1 MPLGPVFLQASGSSR
16 IRFPAPLG
24 STGISRF
31 IATTGALTPHG
42 VRSSLDARS
51 DRSVHGVSLI
61 LSHRLPAILSS
72 TISVRS
78 GDRPDASRSF
88 LPRQTSPRL
97 PRARPRL
104 CRPNQVHVET
114 FHGPSCYGLAV
125 LVPLPSTLC
134 CHNAVTV
141 RYLTATH
148 RKEGDF
154 HPSVCVP
161 SQAHGWRRPRRRS
174 RAFLRAMRTSPPRS
188 SGAEAVSWTGCTRW
202 TGCLAGL
209 SCSGPSCESC
219 H

>member
-1 MPLGPVFLQASGSSR
+1 MPLGPVFLQASVSSR

-88 LPRQTSPRL
+88 LPRQTSPHL

-104 CRPNQVHVET
+104 CRPNQVHVGDLSRSLLLRT
-114 FHGPSCYGLAV
+114 GGSRSIALHLVLPQRSYGSIPHGYSPQGRGLS
-125 LVPLPSTLC
+125 PLCLC
-134 CHNAVTV
+134 
-141 RYLTATH
+141 
-148 RKEGDF
+148 
-154 HPSVCVP
+154 
-161 SQAHGWRRPRRRS
+161 
-174 RAFLRAMRTSPPRS
+174 AF
-188 SGAEAVSWTGCTRW
+188 SGARVATSSSPFHSLSQGDEDIAAPKICFARRGRRFTT
-202 TGCLAGL
+202 AGRCRFR
-209 SCSGPSCESC
+209 S
-219 H
+219 